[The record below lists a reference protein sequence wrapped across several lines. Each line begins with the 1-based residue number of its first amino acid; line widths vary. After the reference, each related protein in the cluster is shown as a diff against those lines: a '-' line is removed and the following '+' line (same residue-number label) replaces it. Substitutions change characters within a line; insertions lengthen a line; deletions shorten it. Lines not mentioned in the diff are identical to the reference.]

1 LRSSLRARRAL
12 PDSPES
18 PCGWMLTLCKCY
30 EVLPML
36 LPVLQFPN
44 PRLREKALPVE
55 KDDVTPEL
63 RQLAAD
69 MAETMYDEPGIGLA
83 ATQVG
88 VAKRLIVMDLDWSD
102 EGERNPRMLLNAEIV
117 VREGRATSEM
127 EGCLSV
133 PDFKS
138 DVERDSRVVVRARN
152 LDWEELEFDV
162 TELEAFCFQHEIDH
176 LDGMLFI
183 DRVSKLKRDL
193 YVRRRKKQLR
203 REQEERE
210 AAGHP
215 GG

>member
-1 LRSSLRARRAL
+1 
-12 PDSPES
+12 
-18 PCGWMLTLCKCY
+18 
-30 EVLPML
+30 ML
-36 LPVLQFPN
+36 LQVLQFPD
-44 PRLREKALPVE
+44 PRLREKATPVA
-55 KDDVTPEL
+55 KDEVTPEL

-88 VAKRLIVMDLDWSD
+88 VAKRLIVMDLDWSED
-102 EGERNPRMLLNAEIV
+102 GERNPRMLLNPEIV
-117 VREGRATSEM
+117 RREGRATSEM

-138 DVERDSRVVVRARN
+138 DVERDARVIVRART
-152 LDWEELEFDV
+152 LDWEEVEFDA

-215 GG
+215 GA

>member
-1 LRSSLRARRAL
+1 
-12 PDSPES
+12 
-18 PCGWMLTLCKCY
+18 
-30 EVLPML
+30 ML
-36 LPVLQFPN
+36 LEVLQFPD
-44 PRLREKALPVE
+44 PRLREKAEPVAKGE
-55 KDDVTPEL
+55 IDDAL
-63 RQLAAD
+63 RKLAAD

-88 VAKRLIVMDLDWSD
+88 VAKRLIVMDLDWTD
-102 EGERNPRMLLNAEIV
+102 EGERKPRMLLNPEIV
-117 VREGRATSEM
+117 LREGRTTSEM

-138 DVERDSRVVVRARN
+138 DVERDARVVVRART
-152 LDWEELEFDV
+152 LDWEEVEFDA

-203 REQEERE
+203 REQEE
-210 AAGHP
+210 AAG
-215 GG
+215 

>member
-1 LRSSLRARRAL
+1 
-12 PDSPES
+12 
-18 PCGWMLTLCKCY
+18 
-30 EVLPML
+30 ML
-36 LPVLQFPN
+36 LSVLQFPDA
-44 PRLREKALPVE
+44 RLREKAAPIAQHEV
-55 KDDVTPEL
+55 DDDL

-88 VAKRLIVMDLDWSD
+88 VAKRLIVMDLGWTE
-102 EGERNPRMLLNAEIV
+102 EGERKPRVLLNPELV
-117 VREGRATSEM
+117 VTDGKAVSEQ

-138 DVERDSRVVVRARN
+138 DVERHARVVVRART
-152 LDWEELEFDV
+152 LAWEEVEFEA
-162 TELEAFCFQHEIDH
+162 TELEAYCFQHEIDH
-176 LDGMLFI
+176 LDGVLFI

-210 AAGHP
+210 PAGHAD
-215 GG
+215 G

>member
-1 LRSSLRARRAL
+1 
-12 PDSPES
+12 
-18 PCGWMLTLCKCY
+18 MLTHCKCY

-36 LPVLQFPN
+36 RPVLQFPD
-44 PRLREKALPVE
+44 PRLREKAQPVA
-55 KDDVTPEL
+55 KDEVTPEL

-102 EGERNPRMLLNAEIV
+102 DGERNPRMLLNPEIV
-117 VREGRATSEM
+117 RREGRATSEM

-138 DVERDSRVVVRARN
+138 DVERDARVLVRARS
-152 LDWEELEFDV
+152 LDWEELEFDA